1 MKYRVAYQ
9 MTRALLSV
17 VVPHAGADK
26 STLSV
31 LPGAEQWM
39 PYLEQSP
46 VTPQALAEDPLG
58 LVRRLLP
65 ETLWQTLRASLQG
78 SGGVLSF
85 LVLAAFLSLLV
96 GEAQGRRLLDL
107 ATAGGCGVML
117 WGRLTALA
125 DALCGQATSWRDFL
139 MGFLPVYAGALSLGG
154 ETAAG
159 GAASGFLLSML
170 CLLAQA
176 LEQSLPTLLKCYLA
190 LSMTCCISSDHSLA
204 AACQAFGSLLR
215 QSLGWTG
222 KALAVLLGL
231 QRAAALQLD
240 RAALRA
246 GQWMAGS
253 VPIVGQALSDASEAI
268 LAAVQLLKSGL
279 GLAAIGWLLAEF
291 VPLYLALLIQ
301 LLFLDGCSLF
311 CGTTELLRGKALMDC
326 LAEAVRCMAAAVAL
340 FFGLA
345 VLGTAILFVVG
356 GG

>member
-1 MKYRVAYQ
+1 MKQ
-9 MTRALLSV
+9 EMTRAALTFLNTSTLRV
-17 VVPHAGADK
+17 WADEPE
-26 STLSV
+26 LSV

-39 PYLEQSP
+39 PYLKESP
-46 VTPQALAEDPLG
+46 LTPQMLAEEPLG
-58 LVRRLLP
+58 AVRQLLP
-65 ETLWQTLRASLQG
+65 ETLWQTLGASLRG
-78 SGGVLSF
+78 SAGVLSF

-96 GEAQGRRLLDL
+96 GDSQGRKLLDL
-107 ATAGGCGVML
+107 AAAGGCGVML

-125 DALCGQATSWRDFL
+125 EALCGQAAGWRDFL
-139 MGFLPVYAGALSLGG
+139 MGFLPVYAGALALGG

-170 CLLAQA
+170 CLLAQL

-190 LSMTCCISSDHSLA
+190 LSMTCCVSSDRSLA
-204 AACQAFGSLLR
+204 AACRASGSLLR
-215 QSLGWTG
+215 QALGWTG

-240 RAALRA
+240 RTALRA

-253 VPIVGQALSDASEAI
+253 VPIVGQALSDASEAL

-291 VPLYLALLIQ
+291 APLYLALLVQ
-301 LLFLDGCSLF
+301 LLFLDGCGLF
-311 CGTTELLRGKALMDC
+311 CGMTDLTRGKELMDC
-326 LAEAVRCMAAAVAL
+326 LAEAMRCMAASVAL